1 MNYQTLQMKK
11 YMIRSY
17 TMSHK
22 EFENIKADITLADDF
37 DSPQDI
43 PLMPLR
49 NTVLY
54 PQQVIPLYIGR
65 ERSLRLLDEI
75 LPETKLIAVVAQ
87 KDISTEN
94 PKEDDL
100 YTWGTLA
107 QVLKIF
113 DMPDKSK
120 SAIVQG
126 IERIQILKVTQEAP
140 YYKAVVRRVH
150 EISYAND
157 VKTQALVSNLY
168 NQFQTLVD
176 KAQYLTNEHL
186 DVVKIIKD
194 PGRLADKIVS
204 VLNVQVS
211 EKQSILEIPDVQKRL
226 TSATILVNKEIQRME
241 VGERIQTQ
249 VQDSINK
256 NQREYFLREQL
267 KAIRK
272 ELGEDDTGMDTKE
285 LEEKIEKAN
294 MPEEALKVAR
304 KELTRLERISPQ
316 SPEYTVSRTYLEWLV
331 ELPWSVSTDDQV
343 DITKA
348 EQILNED
355 HYGLEKIKQRIL
367 EYLAVRKLKQLKDPK
382 AGVKGPILCFIGPP
396 GVGKTSVGMSIARA
410 MGRKFYRMSLGG
422 VRDEAEIRGH
432 RRTYIGALPGR
443 IVQGIKKAGSNNPVF
458 MLDEIDKL
466 GADFRGDPSSALLEV
481 LDPEQNYSF
490 SDHYLEVPFDLRH
503 VMFIATANWYD
514 PIPEP
519 LKDRMEILEF
529 PGYTEP
535 EKIHIAKSFLIPKQV
550 KEHGLEQNDIVFT
563 NDGISTIIENF
574 TRESGVRNLEREIA
588 NICRKV
594 AREKVEKGTR
604 KRRITSSMVTR
615 YLGKKKYYSEVAER
629 MVKPGIAVGLAWTA
643 VGGDILFI
651 EATKMPGSGKLILT
665 GKLGEVMQ
673 ESAQA
678 AMSFIRAN
686 ADHFGI
692 NSNFNK
698 EYDVHIH
705 IPAGA
710 IPKDGP
716 SAGVTLMTAMVSVLS
731 DRMVK
736 DRYAMTGE
744 ITLRGHILPV
754 GGIKEKVIAA
764 NRAGIRNVIL
774 PDKNKKDIDEDIPA
788 EVKKEMTFHF
798 LDDMLD
804 VLDLA
809 LEPKNEEK
817 KK

>member
-1 MNYQTLQMKK
+1 
-11 YMIRSY
+11 
-17 TMSHK
+17 MSNK
-22 EFENIKADITLADDF
+22 DFENVKIDISLADEF
-37 DSPQDI
+37 DSPREI

-54 PQQVIPLYIGR
+54 PHQVIPLYIGR

-75 LPETKLIAVVAQ
+75 LPENKLIAVVAQ
-87 KDISTEN
+87 KDIGTEN
-94 PKEDDL
+94 PGENDL

-126 IERIQILKVTQEAP
+126 IERIQILNVIQETP
-140 YYKAVVRRVH
+140 FYKAVVRRVH
-150 EISYAND
+150 EITYSND
-157 VKTQALVSNLY
+157 IKTQALVTNLY

-186 DVVKIIKD
+186 DVVKVIRE

-204 VLNVQVS
+204 VLNIQVS

-226 TSATILVNKEIQRME
+226 TAATILINKEIQRMD
-241 VGERIQTQ
+241 VGERIQSQ

-285 LEEKIEKAN
+285 LEEKIEKAG

-304 KELTRLERISPQ
+304 KELIRLERISPQ

-331 ELPWSVSTDDQV
+331 DLPWSASTDDQV

-355 HYGLEKIKQRIL
+355 HYGLEKIKERII
-367 EYLAVRKLKQLKDPK
+367 EYLAVRKLKQQKDPK

-410 MGRKFYRMSLGG
+410 MGRKFHRMSLGG
-422 VRDEAEIRGH
+422 IRDEAEIRGH

-443 IVQGIKKAGSNNPVF
+443 IIQGIKKTGSNNPVF

-481 LDPEQNYSF
+481 LDPEQNFSF

-535 EKIHIAKSFLIPKQV
+535 EKIHIAKSFLIPKQI
-550 KEHGLEQNDIVFT
+550 KEHGLEQDDIVFT

-594 AREKVEKGTR
+594 AREKVEKGPR

-665 GKLGEVMQ
+665 GKLGDVMQ

-686 ADHFGI
+686 ADRFGI

-705 IPAGA
+705 IPAGS

-798 LDDMLD
+798 VDDMLD

-809 LEPKNEEK
+809 LESKKESEK
-817 KK
+817 

>member
-1 MNYQTLQMKK
+1 
-11 YMIRSY
+11 
-17 TMSHK
+17 MSHK
-22 EFENIKADITLADDF
+22 EFENIKADISLADDF
-37 DSPQDI
+37 ESPREI

-65 ERSLRLLDEI
+65 ERSLRLLDEL

-100 YTWGTLA
+100 YSWGTLA

-126 IERIQILKVTQEAP
+126 IERIQILKITLESP
-140 YYKAVVRRVH
+140 FYKAVVRRVH
-150 EISYAND
+150 EVSYTND

-186 DVVKIIKD
+186 DVVKVIRD

-204 VLNVQVS
+204 ILNVQVS

-241 VGERIQTQ
+241 VGEKIQSQ

-285 LEEKIEKAN
+285 LEEKIEKSN
-294 MPEEALKVAR
+294 LPEEVLKVAR

-355 HYGLEKIKQRIL
+355 HYGLEKIKERIL
-367 EYLAVRKLKQLKDPK
+367 EYLAVRKLKQQKDPK

-443 IVQGIKKAGSNNPVF
+443 IIQGIKKAGSNNPVF

-514 PIPEP
+514 PIPDP

-535 EKIHIAKSFLIPKQV
+535 EKIHIAKSFLIPKQI
-550 KEHGLEQNDIVFT
+550 KEHGLEQEDIIFT

-651 EATKMPGSGKLILT
+651 EATKMPGTGKLILT
-665 GKLGEVMQ
+665 GKLGDVMQ

-686 ADHFGI
+686 AERFGI
-692 NSNFNK
+692 DPNFNK
-698 EYDVHIH
+698 EYDVHVH

-736 DRYAMTGE
+736 DRFAMTGE

-764 NRAGIRNVIL
+764 NRAGIRNIIL

-809 LEPKNEEK
+809 LEPKKDLEK
-817 KK
+817 K

>member
-1 MNYQTLQMKK
+1 
-11 YMIRSY
+11 
-17 TMSHK
+17 MSHK
-22 EFENIKADITLADDF
+22 EFENIKADISLADDF
-37 DSPQDI
+37 DSPREI

-100 YTWGTLA
+100 YSWGTLA

-126 IERIQILKVTQEAP
+126 IERIQILQVTQETP
-140 YYKAVVRRVH
+140 FYKAVVRRVH
-150 EISYAND
+150 EISYTND
-157 VKTQALVSNLY
+157 IKNQALVSNLY

-186 DVVKIIKD
+186 DVVKVIRD

-204 VLNVQVS
+204 ILNIQVS

-241 VGERIQTQ
+241 VGEKIQSQ

-285 LEEKIEKAN
+285 LEEKIEKSN
-294 MPEEALKVAR
+294 LPEEALKVAR

-343 DITKA
+343 DINKA
-348 EQILNED
+348 EQILNDD
-355 HYGLEKIKQRIL
+355 HYGLEKIKERIL

-443 IVQGIKKAGSNNPVF
+443 IIQGIKKAGSNNPVF

-490 SDHYLEVPFDLRH
+490 TDHYLEVPFDLRH

-514 PIPEP
+514 PIPDP

-550 KEHGLEQNDIVFT
+550 KEHGLEQDDIVFT

-604 KRRITSSMVTR
+604 KRRITSSMVAR

-665 GKLGEVMQ
+665 GKLGDVMQ

-686 ADHFGI
+686 AERFGI
-692 NSNFNK
+692 DPNFNK
-698 EYDVHIH
+698 NYDVHVH

-731 DRMVK
+731 NRMVK
-736 DRYAMTGE
+736 DRFAMTGE

-774 PDKNKKDIDEDIPA
+774 PAKNKKDIDEDIPT

-809 LEPKNEEK
+809 MEPKKDGEK
-817 KK
+817 K

>member
-1 MNYQTLQMKK
+1 
-11 YMIRSY
+11 
-17 TMSHK
+17 MSPK
-22 EFENIKADITLADDF
+22 EYENIAADITLADEF
-37 DSPQDI
+37 DSPKEI
-43 PLMPLR
+43 PVMPLR
-49 NTVLY
+49 NTVLF

-65 ERSLRLLDEI
+65 ERSLQLLEDI
-75 LPETKLIAVVAQ
+75 MPSSKLIAVVAQ
-87 KDISTEN
+87 KDIGTEN
-94 PKEDDL
+94 PKEDEL

-126 IERIQILKVTQEAP
+126 IERIQIHQLTQETP
-140 YYKAVVRRVH
+140 YYKGIVRRVH
-150 EISYAND
+150 EISYSND
-157 VKTQALVSNLY
+157 NKIQSLVTNLY
-168 NQFQTLVD
+168 NQFQSLVN

-186 DVVKIIKD
+186 DVIRIIKD
-194 PGRLADKIVS
+194 PGRLADKITS

-211 EKQSILEIPDVQKRL
+211 EKQNILEISDVQKRL
-226 TSATILVNKEIQRME
+226 TATTILVNKEIQRMD
-241 VGERIQTQ
+241 VGERIQSQ

-272 ELGEDDTGMDTKE
+272 ELGEDESGMDTKE
-285 LEEKIEKAN
+285 LEEKIEKCG
-294 MPEEALKVAR
+294 MSEEALKVAR

-331 ELPWSVSTDDQV
+331 ELPWSLSTDDQV

-348 EQILNED
+348 EQILNDD
-355 HYGLEKIKQRIL
+355 HYGLEKIKVRIL

-443 IVQGIKKAGSNNPVF
+443 IIQGIKKAGSNNPVF

-466 GADFRGDPSSALLEV
+466 GSDFRGDPSSALLEV
-481 LDPEQNYSF
+481 LDPEQNFSF

-535 EKIHIAKSFLIPKQV
+535 EKIHIAKSFLIPKQI
-550 KEHGLEQNDIVFT
+550 KEHGLEESDIIFT

-594 AREKVEKGTR
+594 AREKVEKGVK
-604 KRRITSSMVTR
+604 KRRITSSMVSK
-615 YLGKKKYYSEVAER
+615 YLGKRRYYSEVAER
-629 MVKPGIAVGLAWTA
+629 MIKPGIAVGLAWTA

-686 ADHFGI
+686 AERFGI
-692 NSNFNK
+692 DNDFNK
-698 EYDVHIH
+698 EFDVHIH
-705 IPAGA
+705 IPAGS

-716 SAGVTLMTAMVSVLS
+716 SAGVTLMTALVSVLS
-731 DRMVK
+731 NRMVK

-764 NRAGIRNVIL
+764 NRAGIKNVIL
-774 PDKNKKDIDEDIPA
+774 PDKNKKDIDEEIPA

-798 LDDMLD
+798 VDDMID
-804 VLDLA
+804 VLELA
-809 LEPKNEEK
+809 LEPVK
-817 KK
+817 

>member
-1 MNYQTLQMKK
+1 
-11 YMIRSY
+11 
-17 TMSHK
+17 MSHK
-22 EFENIKADITLADDF
+22 EFENIKADISLADDF
-37 DSPQDI
+37 DSPREI

-100 YTWGTLA
+100 YSWGTLA

-126 IERIQILKVTQEAP
+126 IERIQILQVTQETP
-140 YYKAVVRRVH
+140 FYKAVVRRVH

-157 VKTQALVSNLY
+157 IKIQALVSNLY

-186 DVVKIIKD
+186 DVVKVIRD

-204 VLNVQVS
+204 ILNIQVS

-241 VGERIQTQ
+241 VGEKIQSQ

-285 LEEKIEKAN
+285 LEEKIEKSN
-294 MPEEALKVAR
+294 LPEEALKVAR

-331 ELPWSVSTDDQV
+331 ELPWSVLTDDQV
-343 DITKA
+343 DINKA
-348 EQILNED
+348 EQILNDD
-355 HYGLEKIKQRIL
+355 HYGLEKIKERIL

-443 IVQGIKKAGSNNPVF
+443 IIQGIKKAGSNNPVF

-514 PIPEP
+514 PIPDP

-550 KEHGLEQNDIVFT
+550 KEHGLEQDDIVFT

-604 KRRITSSMVTR
+604 KRRITSSMVAR

-665 GKLGEVMQ
+665 GKLGDVMQ

-686 ADHFGI
+686 AERFGI
-692 NSNFNK
+692 DPNFNK
-698 EYDVHIH
+698 NYDVHVH

-731 DRMVK
+731 NRMVK
-736 DRYAMTGE
+736 DRFAMTGE

-774 PDKNKKDIDEDIPA
+774 PAKNKKDIDEDIPT

-809 LEPKNEEK
+809 MEPKKDGEK
-817 KK
+817 K

>member
-1 MNYQTLQMKK
+1 
-11 YMIRSY
+11 
-17 TMSHK
+17 MSHK
-22 EFENIKADITLADDF
+22 EFENIKADISLADDF
-37 DSPQDI
+37 ESPREI

-65 ERSLRLLDEI
+65 ERSLRLLDEL

-100 YTWGTLA
+100 YSWGTLA

-126 IERIQILKVTQEAP
+126 IERIQILKITQESP
-140 YYKAVVRRVH
+140 FYKAVVRRVH
-150 EISYAND
+150 EVSYTND

-186 DVVKIIKD
+186 DVVKVIRD

-204 VLNVQVS
+204 ILNVQVS

-241 VGERIQTQ
+241 VGEKIQSQ

-285 LEEKIEKAN
+285 LEEKIEKSN
-294 MPEEALKVAR
+294 LPEEVLKVAR

-355 HYGLEKIKQRIL
+355 HYGLEKIKERIL
-367 EYLAVRKLKQLKDPK
+367 EYLAVRKLKQQKDPK

-443 IVQGIKKAGSNNPVF
+443 IIQGIKKAGSNNPVF

-514 PIPEP
+514 PIPDP

-535 EKIHIAKSFLIPKQV
+535 EKIHIAKSFLIPKQI
-550 KEHGLEQNDIVFT
+550 KEHGLEQEDIIFT

-651 EATKMPGSGKLILT
+651 EATKMPGTGKLILT
-665 GKLGEVMQ
+665 GKLGDVMQ

-686 ADHFGI
+686 AERFGI
-692 NSNFNK
+692 DPNFNK
-698 EYDVHIH
+698 EYDVHVH

-736 DRYAMTGE
+736 DRFAMTGE

-764 NRAGIRNVIL
+764 NRAGIRNIIL

-809 LEPKNEEK
+809 LEPKKDLEK
-817 KK
+817 K

>member
-1 MNYQTLQMKK
+1 MQ
-11 YMIRSY
+11 
-17 TMSHK
+17 
-22 EFENIKADITLADDF
+22 
-37 DSPQDI
+37 
-43 PLMPLR
+43 
-49 NTVLY
+49 
-54 PQQVIPLYIGR
+54 
-65 ERSLRLLDEI
+65 
-75 LPETKLIAVVAQ
+75 
-87 KDISTEN
+87 
-94 PKEDDL
+94 
-100 YTWGTLA
+100 GTLA
-107 QVLKIF
+107 QVLKVI

-126 IERIQILKVTQEAP
+126 IDRIKIIKLTQEKP
-140 YYKAVVRRVH
+140 YYKAIVQRVH
-150 EISYAND
+150 EISYPND
-157 VKTQALVSNLY
+157 DNIQALVRNLY
-168 NQFQTLVD
+168 NQFQTLVE
-176 KAQYLTNEHL
+176 KAQYLTSEHL
-186 DVVKIIKD
+186 DVVRVIKD
-194 PGRLADKIVS
+194 PGELADKIAS
-204 VLNVQVS
+204 ILNVQVN
-211 EKQSILEIPDVQKRL
+211 EKQNILEVLDVKQRL
-226 TSATILVNKEIQRME
+226 TAVTILVNKEIQRME
-241 VGERIQTQ
+241 ISERIQSQ

-272 ELGEDDTGMDTKE
+272 ELGDDDTGMDIKE
-285 LEEKIEKAN
+285 LEEKIEQAN
-294 MPEEALKVAR
+294 MPEEVLKVAQ

-316 SPEYTVSRTYLEWLV
+316 SPEYTVSRTYLEWLI
-331 ELPWSVSTDDQV
+331 ELPWSISTDDQV
-343 DITKA
+343 DISKA
-348 EQILNED
+348 EQILNSD
-355 HYGLEKIKQRIL
+355 HYGLEKIKERIL
-367 EYLAVRKLKQLKDPK
+367 EYLAVRKLKQQKDPK

-443 IVQGIKKAGSNNPVF
+443 IIQGIKKAGSNNPVF

-481 LDPEQNYSF
+481 LDPEQNFSF
-490 SDHYLEVPFDLRH
+490 SDHYLEVPFDLH
-503 VMFIATANWYD
+503 NVMFIATANWYD
-514 PIPEP
+514 PIPDP

-535 EKIHIAKSFLIPKQV
+535 EKIHIAKSFLIPKQI
-550 KEHGLEQNDIVFT
+550 KEHGLNPDDLTFT
-563 NDGISTIIENF
+563 NDGISTIIEGY

-594 AREKVEKGTR
+594 AREKVEKGIR

-615 YLGKKKYYSEVAER
+615 YLGKTRYYSEIAER
-629 MVKPGIAVGLAWTA
+629 MIKPGIAVGLAWTA

-651 EATKMPGSGKLILT
+651 EATKMPGDGKLILT

-678 AMSFIRAN
+678 ALSFIRAN
-686 ADHFGI
+686 VEQLGI
-692 NSNFNK
+692 DPNFNK
-698 EYDVHIH
+698 EYDIHVHV
-705 IPAGA
+705 PAGA

-731 DRMVK
+731 NRMVK
-736 DRYAMTGE
+736 DCFAMTGE

-764 NRAGIRNVIL
+764 HRAGIRDIIL
-774 PDKNKKDIDEDIPA
+774 PAKNRKDIDEEIPL
-788 EVKKEMTFHF
+788 EVKREINFHF

-804 VLDLA
+804 VLELA
-809 LEPKNEEK
+809 LEPKKETEK
-817 KK
+817 K

>member
-1 MNYQTLQMKK
+1 
-11 YMIRSY
+11 
-17 TMSHK
+17 MSHK
-22 EFENIKADITLADDF
+22 EFENIKADISLADDF
-37 DSPQDI
+37 DSPREI

-100 YTWGTLA
+100 YSWGTLA

-126 IERIQILKVTQEAP
+126 IERIQILQVTQETP
-140 YYKAVVRRVH
+140 FYKAVVRRVH
-150 EISYAND
+150 EISYTND
-157 VKTQALVSNLY
+157 IKNQALVSNLY

-186 DVVKIIKD
+186 DVVKVIRD

-204 VLNVQVS
+204 ILNIQVS

-241 VGERIQTQ
+241 VGEKIQSQ

-285 LEEKIEKAN
+285 LEEKIEKSN
-294 MPEEALKVAR
+294 LPEEALKVAR

-343 DITKA
+343 DINKA
-348 EQILNED
+348 EQILNDD
-355 HYGLEKIKQRIL
+355 HYGLEKIKERIL

-443 IVQGIKKAGSNNPVF
+443 IIQGIKKAGSNNPVF

-514 PIPEP
+514 PIPDP

-550 KEHGLEQNDIVFT
+550 KEHGLEQDDIVFT

-604 KRRITSSMVTR
+604 KRRITSSMVAR

-665 GKLGEVMQ
+665 GKLGDVMQ

-686 ADHFGI
+686 AERFGI
-692 NSNFNK
+692 DPNFNK
-698 EYDVHIH
+698 NYDVHVH

-731 DRMVK
+731 NRMVK
-736 DRYAMTGE
+736 DRFAMTGE

-774 PDKNKKDIDEDIPA
+774 PAKNKKDIDEDIPT

-809 LEPKNEEK
+809 MEPKKDGEK
-817 KK
+817 K

>member
-1 MNYQTLQMKK
+1 
-11 YMIRSY
+11 
-17 TMSHK
+17 MSHK
-22 EFENIKADITLADDF
+22 EFENIKADISLADDF
-37 DSPQDI
+37 ESPQEI

-65 ERSLRLLDEI
+65 ERSLRLLDEL

-100 YTWGTLA
+100 YSWGTLA

-126 IERIQILKVTQEAP
+126 IERIQILKITQETP
-140 YYKAVVRRVH
+140 FYKAVVRRVH
-150 EISYAND
+150 EISYTND

-168 NQFQTLVD
+168 NQFQALVD

-186 DVVKIIKD
+186 DVVKVIRD

-204 VLNVQVS
+204 ILNVQVS

-241 VGERIQTQ
+241 VGEKIQSQ

-272 ELGEDDTGMDTKE
+272 ELGEDDTGLDTKE
-285 LEEKIEKAN
+285 LEEKIEKSN
-294 MPEEALKVAR
+294 LPEEALKVAR

-355 HYGLEKIKQRIL
+355 HYGLEKIKERIL

-443 IVQGIKKAGSNNPVF
+443 IIQGIKKAGSNNPVF

-514 PIPEP
+514 PIPDP

-535 EKIHIAKSFLIPKQV
+535 EKIHIAKSFLIPKQI
-550 KEHGLEQNDIVFT
+550 KEHGLEQDDIVFT

-629 MVKPGIAVGLAWTA
+629 MIKPGIAVGLAWTA

-651 EATKMPGSGKLILT
+651 EATKMPGTGKLILT
-665 GKLGEVMQ
+665 GKLGDVMQ

-686 ADHFGI
+686 AERFGI
-692 NSNFNK
+692 DPNFNK
-698 EYDVHIH
+698 EYDVHVH

-809 LEPKNEEK
+809 LEPEKDRK

>member
-1 MNYQTLQMKK
+1 
-11 YMIRSY
+11 
-17 TMSHK
+17 MSHK
-22 EFENIKADITLADDF
+22 EFENIKADISLADDF
-37 DSPQDI
+37 ESPQEI

-65 ERSLRLLDEI
+65 ERSLRLLDEL

-100 YTWGTLA
+100 YSWGTLA

-126 IERIQILKVTQEAP
+126 IERIQILKVTQESP
-140 YYKAVVRRVH
+140 FYKAVVRRVH
-150 EISYAND
+150 EISYTND
-157 VKTQALVSNLY
+157 VKTQALASNLY

-186 DVVKIIKD
+186 DVVKVIRD

-204 VLNVQVS
+204 ILNVQVS

-241 VGERIQTQ
+241 VGEKIQSQ

-272 ELGEDDTGMDTKE
+272 ELGEDDSGMDTKE
-285 LEEKIEKAN
+285 LEEKIEKSN
-294 MPEEALKVAR
+294 LPEEALKVAR

-355 HYGLEKIKQRIL
+355 HYGLEKIKERIL

-443 IVQGIKKAGSNNPVF
+443 IIQGIKKAGSNNPVF

-514 PIPEP
+514 PIPDP

-535 EKIHIAKSFLIPKQV
+535 EKIHIAKSFLIPKQI
-550 KEHGLEQNDIVFT
+550 KEHGLEQDDIVFT

-651 EATKMPGSGKLILT
+651 EATKMPGTGKLILT
-665 GKLGEVMQ
+665 GKLGDVMQ

-686 ADHFGI
+686 AEHFGI
-692 NSNFNK
+692 DPNFNK

-809 LEPKNEEK
+809 LEPKKDREK
-817 KK
+817 K

>member
-1 MNYQTLQMKK
+1 
-11 YMIRSY
+11 
-17 TMSHK
+17 MSPK
-22 EFENIKADITLADDF
+22 EYENIAVDITLADEF
-37 DSPQDI
+37 DSPKEI
-43 PLMPLR
+43 PVMPLR
-49 NTVLY
+49 NTVLF

-65 ERSLRLLDEI
+65 ERSLQLLEDI
-75 LPETKLIAVVAQ
+75 MPSSKLIAVVAQ
-87 KDISTEN
+87 KDIGTEN
-94 PKEDDL
+94 PKEDEL

-126 IERIQILKVTQEAP
+126 IERIQIHQLTQETP
-140 YYKAVVRRVH
+140 YYKGIVRRVH
-150 EISYAND
+150 EISYSND
-157 VKTQALVSNLY
+157 NKIQSLVTNLY
-168 NQFQTLVD
+168 NQFQSLVN

-186 DVVKIIKD
+186 DVIRIIKD
-194 PGRLADKIVS
+194 PGRLADKITS

-211 EKQSILEIPDVQKRL
+211 EKQNILEISDVQKRL
-226 TSATILVNKEIQRME
+226 TATTILVNKEIQRMD
-241 VGERIQTQ
+241 VGERIQSQ

-272 ELGEDDTGMDTKE
+272 ELGEDESGMDTKE
-285 LEEKIEKAN
+285 LEEKIEKCG
-294 MPEEALKVAR
+294 MSEEALKVAR

-331 ELPWSVSTDDQV
+331 ELPWSLSTDDQV

-348 EQILNED
+348 EQILNDD
-355 HYGLEKIKQRIL
+355 HYGLEKIKVRIL

-443 IVQGIKKAGSNNPVF
+443 IIQGIKKAGSNNPVF

-466 GADFRGDPSSALLEV
+466 GSDFRGDPSSALLEV
-481 LDPEQNYSF
+481 LDPEQNFSF

-535 EKIHIAKSFLIPKQV
+535 EKIHIAKSFLIPKQI
-550 KEHGLEQNDIVFT
+550 KEHGLEESDIIFT

-594 AREKVEKGTR
+594 AREKVEKGVK
-604 KRRITSSMVTR
+604 KRRITSSMVSK
-615 YLGKKKYYSEVAER
+615 YLGKRRYYSEVAER
-629 MVKPGIAVGLAWTA
+629 MIKPGIAVGLAWTA

-686 ADHFGI
+686 AERFGI
-692 NSNFNK
+692 DNDFNK
-698 EYDVHIH
+698 EFDVHIH
-705 IPAGA
+705 IPAGS

-716 SAGVTLMTAMVSVLS
+716 SAGVTLMTALVSVLS
-731 DRMVK
+731 NRMVK

-764 NRAGIRNVIL
+764 NRAGIKNVIL
-774 PDKNKKDIDEDIPA
+774 PDKNKKDIDEEIPA

-798 LDDMLD
+798 VDDMID
-804 VLDLA
+804 VLELA
-809 LEPKNEEK
+809 LEPVK
-817 KK
+817 

>member
-1 MNYQTLQMKK
+1 
-11 YMIRSY
+11 
-17 TMSHK
+17 MSHK
-22 EFENIKADITLADDF
+22 EFENIKADISLADDF
-37 DSPQDI
+37 ESPQEI

-65 ERSLRLLDEI
+65 ERSLRLLDEL

-100 YTWGTLA
+100 YSWGTLA

-126 IERIQILKVTQEAP
+126 IERIQILKVTQESP
-140 YYKAVVRRVH
+140 FYKAVVRRVH
-150 EISYAND
+150 EISYTND

-186 DVVKIIKD
+186 DVVKVIRD

-204 VLNVQVS
+204 ILNVQVS

-241 VGERIQTQ
+241 VGEKIQSQ

-272 ELGEDDTGMDTKE
+272 ELGEDDSGMDTKE
-285 LEEKIEKAN
+285 LEEKIEKSN
-294 MPEEALKVAR
+294 LPEEALKVAR

-355 HYGLEKIKQRIL
+355 HYGLEKIKERIL

-443 IVQGIKKAGSNNPVF
+443 IIQGIKKAGSNNPVF

-514 PIPEP
+514 PIPDP

-535 EKIHIAKSFLIPKQV
+535 EKIHIAKSFLIPKQI
-550 KEHGLEQNDIVFT
+550 KEHGLEQDDIVFT

-651 EATKMPGSGKLILT
+651 EATKMPGTGKLILT
-665 GKLGEVMQ
+665 GKLGDVMQ

-686 ADHFGI
+686 AEHFGI
-692 NSNFNK
+692 DPNFNK

-809 LEPKNEEK
+809 LEPKKDREK
-817 KK
+817 K

>member
-1 MNYQTLQMKK
+1 
-11 YMIRSY
+11 
-17 TMSHK
+17 MSHK
-22 EFENIKADITLADDF
+22 EFENIKADISLADDF
-37 DSPQDI
+37 DSPREI

-100 YTWGTLA
+100 YSWGTLA

-126 IERIQILKVTQEAP
+126 IERIQILQVTQETP
-140 YYKAVVRRVH
+140 FYKAVVRRVH

-157 VKTQALVSNLY
+157 IKNQALVSNLY

-186 DVVKIIKD
+186 DVVKVIRD

-204 VLNVQVS
+204 ILNIQVS

-241 VGERIQTQ
+241 VGEKIQSQ

-285 LEEKIEKAN
+285 LEEKIEKSN
-294 MPEEALKVAR
+294 LPEEALKVAR

-343 DITKA
+343 DINKA
-348 EQILNED
+348 EQILNDD
-355 HYGLEKIKQRIL
+355 HYGLEKIKERIL

-443 IVQGIKKAGSNNPVF
+443 IIQGIKKAGSNNPVF

-514 PIPEP
+514 PIPDP

-550 KEHGLEQNDIVFT
+550 KEHGLEQDDIVFT

-604 KRRITSSMVTR
+604 KRRITSSMVAR

-665 GKLGEVMQ
+665 GKLGDVMQ

-686 ADHFGI
+686 AERFGI
-692 NSNFNK
+692 DPNFNK
-698 EYDVHIH
+698 NYDVHVH

-731 DRMVK
+731 NRMVK
-736 DRYAMTGE
+736 DRFAMTGE

-774 PDKNKKDIDEDIPA
+774 PAKNKKDIDEDIPT

-809 LEPKNEEK
+809 MEPKKDGEK
-817 KK
+817 K

>member
-1 MNYQTLQMKK
+1 
-11 YMIRSY
+11 
-17 TMSHK
+17 MSHK
-22 EFENIKADITLADDF
+22 DFENIAADITLADDF
-37 DSPQDI
+37 DSPREI
-43 PLMPLR
+43 PIMPLR
-49 NTVLY
+49 NTVLF

-65 ERSLRLLDEI
+65 ERSLQLLEDT
-75 LPETKLIAVVAQ
+75 LPSAKLIAVVAQ

-94 PKEDDL
+94 PKEDEL

-107 QVLKIF
+107 QILKTF

-126 IERIQILKVTQEAP
+126 IERIQIYQITQESP
-140 YYKAVVRRVH
+140 YYKGIVRRVH
-150 EISYAND
+150 EISYTSD
-157 VKTQALVSNLY
+157 IKTQSLVSNLY
-168 NQFQTLVD
+168 NQFQILVE

-186 DVVKIIKD
+186 DVIKIIKD

-204 VLNVQVS
+204 VLNIQVS

-226 TSATILVNKEIQRME
+226 TSATILVNKEIQRMD
-241 VGERIQTQ
+241 VGERIQSQ

-272 ELGEDDTGMDTKE
+272 ELGEDDTGMDTKD
-285 LEEKIEKAN
+285 LEEKIEKCG

-331 ELPWSVSTDDQV
+331 ELPWSSSTNDQV
-343 DITKA
+343 DIRKA

-355 HYGLEKIKQRIL
+355 HYGLEKIKVRIL
-367 EYLAVRKLKQLKDPK
+367 EYLAVRKLKQMKDPK

-443 IVQGIKKAGSNNPVF
+443 IIQGIKKTGSNNPVF

-466 GADFRGDPSSALLEV
+466 GSDFRGDPSSALLEV
-481 LDPEQNYSF
+481 LDPEQNFSF

-514 PIPEP
+514 PIPDP

-535 EKIHIAKSFLIPKQV
+535 EKIHIAKSFLIPKQI
-550 KEHGLEQNDIVFT
+550 KEHGLEESDIIFT

-594 AREKVEKGTR
+594 AREKVEKDIR
-604 KRRITSSMVTR
+604 KRRITSSMVSK
-615 YLGKKKYYSEVAER
+615 YLGKRRYYGEVAER
-629 MVKPGIAVGLAWTA
+629 MIKPGIAVGLAWTA

-686 ADHFGI
+686 AERFGI
-692 NSNFNK
+692 DKNFNK
-698 EYDVHIH
+698 ECDVHIH
-705 IPAGA
+705 IPAGS

-716 SAGVTLMTAMVSVLS
+716 SAGVTLMTALVSVLS
-731 DRMVK
+731 NRMVK

-764 NRAGIRNVIL
+764 NRAGIKNVIL
-774 PDKNKKDIDEDIPA
+774 PDKNKKDIDEEIPV

-804 VLDLA
+804 VLELA
-809 LEPKNEEK
+809 LEPVKDKE
-817 KK
+817 

>member
-1 MNYQTLQMKK
+1 
-11 YMIRSY
+11 
-17 TMSHK
+17 MSHK
-22 EFENIKADITLADDF
+22 EFENIKADISLADDF
-37 DSPQDI
+37 ESPREI

-65 ERSLRLLDEI
+65 ERSLRLLDEL

-100 YTWGTLA
+100 YSWGTLA

-126 IERIQILKVTQEAP
+126 IERIQILKITQETP
-140 YYKAVVRRVH
+140 FYKAVVRRVH
-150 EISYAND
+150 EISYTND

-186 DVVKIIKD
+186 DVVKVIRD

-204 VLNVQVS
+204 ILNVQVS

-241 VGERIQTQ
+241 VGEKIQSQ

-272 ELGEDDTGMDTKE
+272 ELGEDDSSMDTKE
-285 LEEKIEKAN
+285 LEEKIEKSN
-294 MPEEALKVAR
+294 LPEEALKVAR

-355 HYGLEKIKQRIL
+355 HYGLEKIKERIL

-443 IVQGIKKAGSNNPVF
+443 IIQGIKKAGSNNPVF

-514 PIPEP
+514 PIPDP

-535 EKIHIAKSFLIPKQV
+535 EKIHIAKSFLIPKQI
-550 KEHGLEQNDIVFT
+550 KEHGLEQDDIVFT

-651 EATKMPGSGKLILT
+651 EATKMPGTGKLILT
-665 GKLGEVMQ
+665 GKLGDVMQ

-686 ADHFGI
+686 AERFDI
-692 NSNFNK
+692 DPNFNK
-698 EYDVHIH
+698 EYDVHVH

-774 PDKNKKDIDEDIPA
+774 PDKNKKDIDEDIPP

-809 LEPKNEEK
+809 LEPKKDRK